1 MTTTASLEKVVTR
14 LDAESKI
21 RNLMGRY
28 SYLLTAA
35 KYHDIVPLFA
45 QRAPDV
51 RAEMSFGV
59 YDGIEGIR
67 RCYAKFHAEKVVGPG
82 VLAVHALTTPV
93 IEVAGDGQTAKAVWV
108 SPGHI
113 TGGPFTPDGSVK
125 AHWAWMRYGNDF
137 ILEDGEWKIW
147 HLHVFGMFLCPF
159 EKSWAELGDVH
170 QTPSLPPEYAPDRP
184 PTTTWSYHPNV
195 ETILQPVPP
204 LPYETF
210 DPATAY

>member
-1 MTTTASLEKVVTR
+1 MSASIERTVAR

-28 SYLLTAA
+28 SFYLTAGR
-35 KYHDIVPLFA
+35 YDNIVELFA
-45 QRAPDV
+45 KKAPDV
-51 RAEMSFGV
+51 RTEMSWGV

-67 RCYAKFHAEKVVGPG
+67 RCYSVFHAKEIVGPG
-82 VLAVHALTTPV
+82 VMAVHALTTPV
-93 IEVAGDGQTAKAVWV
+93 IEVAGDGKTARAVWI

-113 TGGPFTPDGSVK
+113 TGGPFTPDNSIK

-147 HLHVFGMFLCPF
+147 HLHVFGIFMCPV
-159 EKSWAELGDVH
+159 EKSWAELGDMH
-170 QTPSLPPEYAPDRP
+170 AAPPMPPEYAPDRP
-184 PTTTWSYHPNV
+184 PTYSWGYHPDAV
-195 ETILQPVPP
+195 TELVPAPP

-210 DPATAY
+210 DLKTAF

>member
-1 MTTTASLEKVVTR
+1 MSASIEKTVAR

-28 SYLLTAA
+28 SFYLTAGR
-35 KYHDIVPLFA
+35 YDNIVELFA
-45 QRAPDV
+45 KKAPDV
-51 RAEMSFGV
+51 RAEMSWGV

-67 RCYAKFHAEKVVGPG
+67 RCYSVFHAKEIVGPG
-82 VLAVHALTTPV
+82 VMAVHALTTPV
-93 IEVAGDGQTAKAVWV
+93 IEVAGDGKTARAVWI

-113 TGGPFTPDGSVK
+113 TGGPFTPDNSIK

-147 HLHVFGMFLCPF
+147 HLHVFGIFMCPV

-170 QTPSLPPEYAPDRP
+170 AAPPMPPEYAPDRP
-184 PTTTWSYHPNV
+184 PTYSWSYHPDV
-195 ETILQPVPP
+195 VTELVPAPP

-210 DPATAY
+210 DLKTAF